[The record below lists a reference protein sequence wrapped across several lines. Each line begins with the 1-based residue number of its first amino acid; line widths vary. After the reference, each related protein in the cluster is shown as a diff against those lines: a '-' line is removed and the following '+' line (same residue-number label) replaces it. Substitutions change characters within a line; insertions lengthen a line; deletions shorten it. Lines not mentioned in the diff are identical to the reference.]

1 MRLSEYLSQDLVLSD
16 LKATAKAEVLAELAA
31 PLGALTPAVDPAG
44 AVAVLLERE
53 SLGTTGIGD
62 GIAIPH
68 GKLPGLTRIVV
79 VAGRSIQGV
88 EFDSLDFKPCHI
100 FFLVLAPEQ
109 VAGLHLRILAQ
120 ISRLLKDESFR
131 RSFVAAPNSQALWD
145 LLRDT

>member
-16 LKATAKAEVLAELAA
+16 LKATAKADVLAELTASLA
-31 PLGALTPAVDPAG
+31 ALTPPVDPDE

-68 GKLPGLTRIVV
+68 GKLPGLTQIVV

-109 VAGLHLRILAQ
+109 VAGLHLRILAH
-120 ISRLLKDESFR
+120 ISRLLKDDSFR
-131 RSFVAAPNSQALWD
+131 RSFISAPNSQALWD
-145 LLRDT
+145 LLNDT